1 MKLLYTVL
9 FAFVFSNFSVA
20 QDTVYTRSVINKLC
34 SPAFKGRAYVGKGDK
49 KAASYIAA
57 EFKSIGLKPLDKSFF
72 QKFYFSVNTFPG
84 KMSVKYNGNLLK
96 PGIDYIVDPSAT
108 SIKFKGRVE
117 FVPIEKLNR
126 QDLYDTEF
134 YPLNEVIIDTFDKKN
149 AEGAAINYQKFMSD
163 RNKKL
168 LIRLSN
174 EKLTWSSSY
183 RQSHQCQI
191 VFLST
196 VFDRTK
202 PADLEINIEADFKQK
217 YESNN
222 VVALIEGTK
231 YKDSYIVVTAHYDH
245 LGMMGSKTMFPG
257 ANDNATG
264 IAMILNMAK
273 HYKANPSKYSIVF
286 IAFSAEET
294 GLIGSKYFV
303 TNPLI
308 NLNEIKFLI
317 NIDLMGNGADGVMA
331 VNGAVY
337 KSQFEKLKSINQQK
351 NYLPDV
357 KMRGKAANSD
367 HYWFSENGVPCF
379 FFYLMGPYPYYH
391 DVNDKASA
399 VPLTNFSQA
408 FQLFVD
414 FIDQL

>member
-1 MKLLYTVL
+1 MKLIFIAL
-9 FAFVFSNFSVA
+9 FAFFYSNFASA
-20 QDTVYTRSVINKLC
+20 QDTSYARSVIDKLC
-34 SPAFKGRAYVGKGDK
+34 SPAFKGRGYVGKGDK
-49 KAASYIAA
+49 KAANFIAA
-57 EFKSIGLKPLDKSFF
+57 EFKSIGLKPIDKSFF

-84 KMSVKYNGNLLK
+84 KMSVKYNGVLLK
-96 PGIDYIVDPSAT
+96 PGVDYIVDPAAASY
-108 SIKFKGRVE
+108 KFKGQVR
-117 FVPIEKLNR
+117 FISINQLNR
-126 QDLYDTEF
+126 QDLYDSEF

-168 LIRLSN
+168 LIKLSN

-202 PADLEINIEADFKQK
+202 TAELEINVEADFKQK

-222 VVALIEGTK
+222 VVAMLEGTK
-231 YKDSYIVVTAHYDH
+231 FKDSYIVVTAHYDH
-245 LGMMGSKTMFPG
+245 LGMMGAKTIFPG

-264 IAMILNMAK
+264 IAMMLNMAK
-273 HYKANPSKYSIVF
+273 YYQANPSKYSMVF

-303 TNPLI
+303 SNPLL

-331 VNGAVY
+331 VNGAVF
-337 KSQFEKLKSINQQK
+337 KPQFELLKSINLQK
-351 NYLPDV
+351 KYLPDV

-408 FQLFVD
+408 FLLFVD
-414 FIDQL
+414 FINQL